1 MLHEQAPSRP
11 PIRSNSMIPCR
22 TKIAPHMR
30 EQTLRAYVPFT
41 FGFVTLTSRRAM
53 FPQFWHKTVP
63 CSVSAI

>member
-1 MLHEQAPSRP
+1 MVHEHEPSLP
-11 PIRSNSMIPCR
+11 PIRSNSSTPFRARMEPQR
-22 TKIAPHMR
+22 R
-30 EQTLRAYVPFT
+30 EQALRAYVPLT